1 MERRINVYEEM
12 DGTLTFMLPTKTIR
26 YRKDGQAEIVMMS
39 EGNETTTQTS
49 LESCSAKD
57 FLNMILNEFKVW
69 EH

>member
-1 MERRINVYEEM
+1 M
-12 DGTLTFMLPTKTIR
+12 DGSLTFLLPTKTIR
-26 YRKDGQAEIVMMS
+26 YRKGGQAEIVMMS

-57 FLNMILNEFKVW
+57 FLNMILNEFKEW